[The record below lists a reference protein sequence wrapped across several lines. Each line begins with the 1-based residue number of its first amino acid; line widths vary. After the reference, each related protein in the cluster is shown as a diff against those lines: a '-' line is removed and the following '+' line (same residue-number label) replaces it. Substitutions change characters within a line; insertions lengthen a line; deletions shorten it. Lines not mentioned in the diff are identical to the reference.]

1 MKGTNEKRKRR
12 PGRSFRLAL
21 LSTILCTAF
30 ALAGCSS
37 QGGGA
42 KTDET
47 AGAAEKAAAQEG
59 TNQTSA
65 DSGSA
70 GVSGTLEIQY
80 FVGGYGDVWWKWA
93 IESFKEKYPDVEIIE
108 HAGSDVNETMKPNW
122 ISGNPPDVVYID
134 GAGLSETEM
143 AEDEL
148 LLDLTDWY
156 ETLTLEDGSSLKE
169 NFLVRPSSFD
179 GRIYTLPL
187 VFDTRGVWYDQKWF
201 EDEGFTVPTDYDS
214 WIASMEKIK
223 AEKNIA
229 PLGATGVYPS
239 VFVKGVLYPAF
250 VSEGGTELL
259 EKLIDGE
266 EGAWNSEACKNVI
279 KKVQEMQEKG
289 LIDPNF
295 AGLTHTESQMEFL
308 SHGNAFVTTGLWLPK
323 EMDGSIPEDFVFG
336 MTPTPMNK
344 AGEIMPVIPD
354 IHPVAIAREAK
365 NPEAAKAFVAHIFSL
380 EGANKMAELA
390 GSMMNIKGVDYESNE
405 KVPFYLKTAS
415 EMISD
420 SEQVELISLTHAM
433 SNDLMTPIGNE
444 LVSLML
450 GDITAEDFCANA
462 EQAAELYRLN
472 Q

>member
-1 MKGTNEKRKRR
+1 MKKMGGKW
-12 PGRSFRLAL
+12 LAGL
-21 LSTILCTAF
+21 GIVLCA
-30 ALAGCSS
+30 AAAAGCSS
-37 QGGGA
+37 GDA
-42 KTDET
+42 KTPDT
-47 AGAAEKAAAQEG
+47 AGQAPAAQTEAEGTAAENGAAKGDGAV
-59 TNQTSA
+59 A
-65 DSGSA
+65 
-70 GVSGTLEIQY
+70 GTLEIQY

-93 IESFKEKYPDVEIIE
+93 IESFKDKYPEIEIVE
-108 HAGSDVNETMKPNW
+108 HAGSDVNETMKPQW

-143 AEDEL
+143 ARDDL
-148 LLDLTDWY
+148 LMDLTQWY
-156 ETLTLEDGSSLKE
+156 ETLTLEDGSSLKD
-169 NFLVRPSSFD
+169 NFLVMPSNFD
-179 GRIYTLPL
+179 GTVYTLPL
-187 VFDTRGVWYDQKWF
+187 VFDTRGVWYDQKWL
-201 EDEGFTVPTDYDS
+201 EDEGFQVPDSYDS
-214 WIASMEKIK
+214 WIASMEEIK
-223 AEKNIA
+223 AKKGIA

-259 EKLIDGE
+259 LQLIDGE
-266 EGAWNSEACKNVI
+266 EGAWSSEGCKNVM
-279 KKVQEMQEKG
+279 KKVEEMQKKG

-344 AGEIMPVIPD
+344 AGEIMQVIPD
-354 IHPVAIAREAK
+354 IHPVAIAKEAK
-365 NPEAAKAFVAHIFSL
+365 NPEAAKAFVAHLFSL
-380 EGANKMAELA
+380 EAANKMAELA

-405 KVPFYLKTAS
+405 SVPFYLKTAS
-415 EMISD
+415 DMISD

-450 GDITAEDFCANA
+450 GDITADEFCENA
-462 EQAAELYRLN
+462 EAAAELYRSN